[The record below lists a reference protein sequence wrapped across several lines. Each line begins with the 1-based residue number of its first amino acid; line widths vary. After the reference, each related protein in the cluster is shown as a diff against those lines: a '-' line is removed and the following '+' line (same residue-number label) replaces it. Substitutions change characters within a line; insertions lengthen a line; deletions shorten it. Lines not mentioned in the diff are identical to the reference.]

1 MFVGPATIN
10 IAGPAGSGV
19 EGTIGTDSAGLI
31 YTEGG
36 FASPSIIV
44 GPAIVAGSTTVG
56 AVGGW
61 ELSVTGSSTGTNYDL
76 VAQQNVNTAFGGLTG
91 PVYSLIQGPLRSITS
106 GTGIAITGSGTTGQV
121 VSLATT
127 GPGATTIGYPASV
140 SLNAYGQ
147 VTAITEGSGSVG
159 TLSQGT
165 TATAYQNQLVLYNTA
180 TEALSYY
187 TDAYSC
193 VVEAAPITEALASTM
208 RGRTYIV
215 TGTGVTVADRTITF
229 TTSTLTANDVG
240 FFAIV
245 KNGNAAGAGNRD
257 ITIAGATGNTT
268 VHEATTTQNG
278 QVVYVYWDG
287 TALIAY

>member
-10 IAGPAGSGV
+10 IAGPVGSGV

-147 VTAITEGSGSVG
+147 VTALTEGSGSVG
-159 TLSQGT
+159 TLSAT
-165 TATAYQNQLVLYNTA
+165 PAATAYQNQMVRYNTV
-180 TEALSYY
+180 THALSYD

-193 VVEAAPITEALASTM
+193 VVVTVPNTFALATTM
-208 RGRTYIV
+208 KGRTYLV
-215 TGTGVTVADRTITF
+215 TGAGSIENRTITF

-240 FFAIV
+240 FFVIV
-245 KNGNAAGAGNRD
+245 KNGNSQGGGGRD
-257 ITIAGATGNTT
+257 IYIDGATGNTT
-268 VHEATTTQNG
+268 VHEATNTQNG
-278 QVVYVYWDG
+278 QVVYIYWDG